1 MGITH
6 PCTGYTY
13 VYRTLPMETR
23 NLSRDSDRFMA
34 AFVRHLMETSDLFG
48 DSPVDNSIQQ
58 HFSSKISHPQ
68 FGEGR
73 VLFDTDGLPE
83 VLL

>member
-1 MGITH
+1 MGITY
-6 PCTGYTY
+6 PCTGDTY
-13 VYRTLPMETR
+13 FYCTLPMGTR
-23 NLSRDSDRFMA
+23 NSSVASDGFMA

-48 DSPVDNSIQQ
+48 VSPVDNSIQQ